1 MFLSIRWR
9 IAIPYVI
16 LILLTML
23 ALGLYLSS
31 FVRQTYLD
39 NIASQLLS
47 EARMIGDLVS
57 ADFTSEPD
65 STSLDEAAKHWAGIL
80 GTRVT
85 FIAPD
90 GVVLG
95 ESDEDRTQMDNH
107 LTRPEIAQAL
117 QVGQGSSIRFSHT
130 VGYDMMY
137 AALRLAPQG
146 SMLGVVR
153 LALPLQTIDADVRHL
168 QQAILGATVVAAL
181 GAIALAALITGRT
194 TRPLS
199 DLTEAARSLAAGELA
214 SAPLSA
220 SQDEIGQLAATFN
233 SMAVQLRQ
241 QIAALQSERGKL
253 SAVLQTMSD
262 GVLIVDREGQIQLLN
277 EAAETM
283 FGVNQETAIGN
294 SLASALRN
302 APIFEL
308 WQACQE
314 SGSIEQAAFETSNRF
329 YVQGTASP
337 LGQALPGSTL
347 LLFQDMTRQRQIESM
362 RRDFISNV
370 SHELRTPLAALKAI
384 TETLQDGALD
394 DQKAARY
401 FLERMEIEV
410 DSLSLMVNELLELS
424 RIESGRVPLERKPTH
439 PLEMLAPAF
448 ERLRLQAERA
458 GLELTLECSDTLPEV
473 LADAGRV
480 QQVLTNLLHNAIKF
494 TPSGGKITA
503 GAAEDEGWVRFF
515 VGDMG
520 IGIAPEDL
528 PRIFERFYKVDR
540 ARSSGG
546 TGLGLAIARH
556 LVEAHGGR
564 IWVESDAGRGSTFS
578 FTIPLA

>member
-1 MFLSIRWR
+1 MFSSIRWR

-23 ALGLYLSS
+23 GLGLYLSS

-39 NIASQLLS
+39 NIESQLLS
-47 EARMIGDLVS
+47 EARLVGDVIA
-57 ADFTSEPD
+57 ADLPADLS
-65 STSLDEAAKHWAGIL
+65 SSVLDEAAKHWAGIVS
-80 GTRVT
+80 GRVT
-85 FIAPD
+85 IIAPN

-95 ESDEDRTQMDNH
+95 ESDEDRAQMDNH
-107 LTRPEIAQAL
+107 LTRPEIVQAL
-117 QVGQGSSIRFSHT
+117 ASGQGSSIRFSQT
-130 VGYDMMY
+130 VRYSMMY
-137 AALRLAPQG
+137 AAVKVESDGNL
-146 SMLGVVR
+146 LGFVR
-153 LALPLQTIDADVRHL
+153 LSLPLQTIDVNINHL
-168 QQAILGATVVAAL
+168 QRVIFGATVVAAL
-181 GAIALAALITGRT
+181 GAVALAALITGRT

-199 DLTEAARSLAAGELA
+199 DLTEAARSLAAGEQAGTPLNA
-214 SAPLSA
+214 SR
-220 SQDEIGQLAATFN
+220 DEIGQLTAAFN

-253 SAVLQTMSD
+253 SAVLQTMTD
-262 GVLIVDREGQIQLLN
+262 GALIVDQEGKLQLFN
-277 EAAETM
+277 RAAAAM
-283 FGVNQETAIGN
+283 FGVRQEEVMGS
-294 SLASALRN
+294 SLASALRS

-308 WQACQE
+308 WQSCQK
-314 SGSIEQAAFETSNRF
+314 SGSIEQSSFETNNHF
-329 YVQGTASP
+329 QVQGTGTP

-347 LLFQDMTRQRQIESM
+347 LLFQNMTRQRQIESM

-394 DQKAARY
+394 DQKAAHH
-401 FLERMEIEV
+401 FLERMETEV

-424 RIESGRVPLERKPTH
+424 RIESGRVPLERKPSH
-439 PLEMLAPAF
+439 ALEILGPAL
-448 ERLRLQAERA
+448 ERLNLQAARA
-458 GLELTLECSDTLPEV
+458 GLELVMDCADTLPEV

-480 QQVLTNLLHNAIKF
+480 QQVVTNLVHNAIKF
-494 TPSGGKITA
+494 TPAGGRITA
-503 GAAEDEGWVRFF
+503 GAVQDEGAVRFF
-515 VGDMG
+515 ISDTG
-520 IGIAPEDL
+520 IGIAPDDL

-556 LVEAHGGR
+556 LVEAHGGK
-564 IWVESDAGRGSTFS
+564 IWVESESGKGSTFS